1 MKTFIENMN
10 QSIAAKCNE
19 LKNEVNKG
27 LSAIILP
34 NVFTPVPHTSSSQ
47 TGTPPITYILYG
59 LAGLSAIGALSIS
72 GFRIVG
78 LGIAAICAY
87 GGYRSSSTNSKQKV
101 VTGTPIIDIE
111 RLKSDVSSKVILLI
125 RKVTDEWDD
134 YMQHNKN
141 NLQDAINQSTLD
153 ENLKDD
159 MANRIFI
166 HEVFDISMADFNA
179 RMNTAR
185 TVAEI
190 KSVIETFRSKMLN
203 AIESTGRKQIEK
215 YQSLL

>member
-1 MKTFIENMN
+1 
-10 QSIAAKCNE
+10 
-19 LKNEVNKG
+19 
-27 LSAIILP
+27 
-34 NVFTPVPHTSSSQ
+34 
-47 TGTPPITYILYG
+47 
-59 LAGLSAIGALSIS
+59 
-72 GFRIVG
+72 
-78 LGIAAICAY
+78 
-87 GGYRSSSTNSKQKV
+87 
-101 VTGTPIIDIE
+101 
-111 RLKSDVSSKVILLI
+111 
-125 RKVTDEWDD
+125 
-134 YMQHNKN
+134 
-141 NLQDAINQSTLD
+141 
-153 ENLKDD
+153 

>member
-34 NVFTPVPHTSSSQ
+34 NALTPVPHTSSSQ
-47 TGTPPITYILYG
+47 TGAPPITYILYG

-87 GGYRSSSTNSKQKV
+87 GGYRLSSTNSKQKV
-101 VTGTPIIDIE
+101 VTGTPFIDIE
-111 RLKSDVSSKVILLI
+111 RLKSDVSSKVILLL

-153 ENLKDD
+153 SNQKDE
-159 MANRIFI
+159 MMNKVFI
-166 HEVFDISMADFNA
+166 HEVFDISMADFNS
-179 RMNTAR
+179 RMNVVS
-185 TVAEI
+185 TVAEL
-190 KSVIETFRSKMLN
+190 KSVLEAFRSKLVN
-203 AIESTGRKQIEK
+203 AIETTGRKQIEK
-215 YQSLL
+215 YNSLL